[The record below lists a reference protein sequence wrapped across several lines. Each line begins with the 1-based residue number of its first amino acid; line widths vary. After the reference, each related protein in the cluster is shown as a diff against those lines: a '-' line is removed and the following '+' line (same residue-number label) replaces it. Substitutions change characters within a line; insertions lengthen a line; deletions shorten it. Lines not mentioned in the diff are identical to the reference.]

1 MVGRL
6 VVGLGVGGSA
16 IVVPAYLA
24 EIAPAKHRGA
34 VVQMYEVR
42 AKASWTGITA
52 AEAVSLKQPSILHHG
67 YYEGHC
73 LPIRG

>member
-1 MVGRL
+1 MLVIGRL

-34 VVQMYEVR
+34 VVQMYEV
-42 AKASWTGITA
+42 G
-52 AEAVSLKQPSILHHG
+52 
-67 YYEGHC
+67 GH
-73 LPIRG
+73 LGGGGWGDHPMQS